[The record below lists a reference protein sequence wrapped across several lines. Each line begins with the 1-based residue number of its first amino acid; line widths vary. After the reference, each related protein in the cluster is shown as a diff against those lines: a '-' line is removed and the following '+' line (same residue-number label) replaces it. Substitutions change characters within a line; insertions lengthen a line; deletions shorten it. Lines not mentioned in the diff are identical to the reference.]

1 MAKHTSGRWEIATI
15 DCGEA
20 DDEIVT
26 SVNGCTV
33 NIAAI
38 FGAGEYIEGRPNGE
52 TEPHYEVS
60 RDEAT
65 ANAQLLC
72 AAPELLATIK
82 AICAAFPSM
91 RGLTVAQ
98 TNALFNGCAIVKEVE
113 R

>member
-1 MAKHTSGRWEIATI
+1 MVKHTQGKWEIATI

-26 SVNGCTV
+26 VVNGCTV

-38 FGAGEYIEGRPNGE
+38 FGAGEYSEGRPNGE
-52 TEPHYEVS
+52 TEHHYEVS
-60 RDEAT
+60 KEEAT
-65 ANAQLLC
+65 ANAQLLT
-72 AAPELLATIK
+72 AAPELLAAIK
-82 AICAAFPSM
+82 AICDAFPSM
-91 RGLTVAQ
+91 RGINSAQ